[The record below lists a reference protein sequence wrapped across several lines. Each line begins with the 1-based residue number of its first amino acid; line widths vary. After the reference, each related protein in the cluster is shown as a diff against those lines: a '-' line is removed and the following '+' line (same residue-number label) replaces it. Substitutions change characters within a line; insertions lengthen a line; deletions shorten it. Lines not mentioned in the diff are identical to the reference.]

1 MSKSLKCLFLVQDE
15 QKIIL
20 EHYYNS
26 LKVSLGNLVIR
37 RLNSK
42 EQANLELYFEQN
54 IETSKYDRIIIF
66 LRFKKELAQVDF
78 IQTIPNLIIL
88 EHDSYQ
94 NYMKGCKYK
103 GKFTKYYSQLV
114 WAKILVS
121 GYTVCQKLQA
131 EGFDANFVPKGY
143 DSDLLIDLGKERTV
157 ECGFIGGLKNST
169 YKARRKFLEGLVGGE
184 IGLEIMQTTP
194 GNDYLETMNKIKFFI
209 SADIGFGEYMIKNF
223 EAMACGCILF
233 TYSHGSKENSAIGFE
248 DLKNV
253 VLYNSKVEL
262 LEKLNILRSDK
273 VLSAKIAKAGTLLA
287 QNYTW
292 DKIAQKA
299 ASVIEEPLRTP
310 VLTKGFFGRVKADW
324 S

>member
-1 MSKSLKCLFLVQDE
+1 MSESLKCLFLVQDE

-26 LKVSLGNLVIR
+26 LKDNLANLEIR
-37 RLNSK
+37 RLSSK
-42 EQANLELYFEQN
+42 EQANLELYFTEN
-54 IETSKYDRIIIF
+54 VVSSDYDRIIIF
-66 LRFKKELAQVDF
+66 LRFKKELAQVSF
-78 IQTIPNLIIL
+78 IQKIPNLVIL

-94 NYMKGCKYK
+94 NYMQGCKYK
-103 GKFTKYYSQLV
+103 GKFSKYYRKLV

-121 GYTVCQKLQA
+121 GNTVCQKLQD
-131 EGFDANFVPKGY
+131 EGFDAHFVPKGY
-143 DSDLLIDLGKERTV
+143 DSELLEDLGKERSI

-169 YKARRKFLEGLVGGE
+169 YTYRKKFLESLVADP
-184 IGLEIMQTTP
+184 IGLEIMQTKP
-194 GNDYLETMNKIKFFI
+194 GQEYLEAMNKIKFFI

-233 TYSHGSKENSAIGFE
+233 TFSHGDSENEAIGFK

-253 VLYNSKVEL
+253 VLYSSKEEL
-262 LEKLNILRSDK
+262 LEKLNLLRSDED
-273 VLSAKIAKAGTLLA
+273 LCHKISKAGKLLA

-292 DKIAQKA
+292 DKIAKKA
-299 ASVIEEPLRTP
+299 ASVIESPLRTP
-310 VLTKGFFGRVKADW
+310 VLTKGFLGRTKASW

>member
-26 LKVSLGNLVIR
+26 LKENLSDLEIR
-37 RLNSK
+37 RLTSN
-42 EQANLELYFEQN
+42 EQANLKQYFEEN
-54 IETSKYDRIIIF
+54 IVTGEYDRIIIF

-78 IQTIPNLIIL
+78 IQTIPNLVIL

-103 GKFTKYYSQLV
+103 GKFSRYYRKLV

-121 GYTVCQKLQA
+121 GYTVCQKLQN
-131 EGFDANFVPKGY
+131 EGFDASFVPKGY
-143 DSDLLIDLGKERTV
+143 DSELLMDLGTDRTI

-169 YKARRKFLEGLVGGE
+169 YSKRKKFLEGLTTSP
-184 IGLEIMQTTP
+184 IGLEIIQTKP
-194 GNDYLETMNKIKFFI
+194 GQEYLEAMNKIKFFI

-233 TYSHGSKENSAIGFE
+233 TFSHGDSENEAIGFK

-253 VLYNSKVEL
+253 VLYSSKEEL
-262 LEKLNILRSDK
+262 VEKLNLLRTNDELCREISTAGK
-273 VLSAKIAKAGTLLA
+273 LLS

-292 DKIAQKA
+292 EKIANKA
-299 ASVIEEPLRTP
+299 ASVIQSPLRKP
-310 VLTKGFFGRVKADW
+310 VLNTGFFGRKKASW